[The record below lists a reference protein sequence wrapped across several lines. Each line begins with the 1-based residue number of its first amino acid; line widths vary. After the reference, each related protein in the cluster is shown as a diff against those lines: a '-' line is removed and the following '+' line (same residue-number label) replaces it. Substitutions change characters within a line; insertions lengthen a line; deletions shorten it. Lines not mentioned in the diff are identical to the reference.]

1 MYIKSYLES
10 VAPLYGVNSDG
21 AEYCDDLPE
30 GVTGHLQAVHV
41 LAGGALDESMVYS
54 HRRRINTAE
63 KAKFVAAVWGAE
75 SIHFFAVLAILHLDD
90 FKNRKNCTRT
100 I

>member
-1 MYIKSYLES
+1 MYIKTYLES

-30 GVTGHLQAVHV
+30 GVTGHLQAVYI

-54 HRRRINTAE
+54 HRRRINTAGG
-63 KAKFVAAVWGAE
+63 VAIIPQGV
-75 SIHFFAVLAILHLDD
+75 
-90 FKNRKNCTRT
+90 
-100 I
+100 